1 MNSLEDKNR
10 EEVHEDDV
18 ALNAFL
24 QFLEA
29 DIKNYPDSLTLLTK
43 ERLAAWRLLGGDQAV
58 DLNEPLPLE
67 EN

>member
-43 ERLAAWRLLGGDQAV
+43 ERLAAWRLLGGDQEV

-67 EN
+67 